1 MLTSTRNNP
10 KVGAG
15 IDPYTEREIKNQ
27 GSLVIQAII
36 ESKPQKIICF
46 LYAIDIFLKLRE
58 ENA

>member
-15 IDPYTEREIKNQ
+15 IDSYTEREIKNQ
-27 GSLVIQAII
+27 RSLVIQAII